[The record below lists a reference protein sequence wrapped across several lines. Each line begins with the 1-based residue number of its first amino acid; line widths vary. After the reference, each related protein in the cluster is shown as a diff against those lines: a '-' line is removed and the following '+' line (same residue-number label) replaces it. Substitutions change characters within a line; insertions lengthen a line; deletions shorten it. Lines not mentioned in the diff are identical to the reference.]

1 MTNNALRN
9 PFPSPDTVVVTDAGL
24 ETWLL
29 FDRGVDLPAFAA
41 YPLAGTADGRALLT
55 EYYQRFL
62 AIASGVGAAVVLEA
76 PTWRA
81 NPDWAATLGHD
92 RDELARLIAAS
103 VSVVDDLRSQWHGE
117 QPFIVGGAVGPRGDG
132 YRIDDAMS
140 AREAA
145 AYHAFQLDR
154 LAATPVD
161 VATAMTICYVD
172 EAVGIALA
180 ARDAGLPIVLSFTV
194 ETDGRLPSGATL
206 ADAIGATDDATG
218 GYPLHYM
225 VNCAHPTHL
234 DRVLADGP
242 LLDRLRGLRANAS
255 AKSHAEL
262 DEAAELDRGDPD
274 DLAARY
280 ADLGRRLPALHVIG
294 GCCGTDDR
302 HVEAIAHAFRASQVE
317 ASRNGRRGSGLAGPD

>member
-1 MTNNALRN
+1 MTNNMTRI

-55 EYYQRFL
+55 DYYERFVV
-62 AIASGVGAAVVLEA
+62 IARDVGAALVLEA

-92 RDELARLIAAS
+92 RDQLARLIAES
-103 VSVVDDLRSQWHGE
+103 VSVVDDLRGRWHGD
-117 QPFIVGGAVGPRGDG
+117 QPFLVGGAVGPRGDG

-145 AYHAFQLDR
+145 AYHSFQLDC

-161 VATAMTICYVD
+161 VATALTICYVE
-172 EAVGIALA
+172 EAIGIALA

-194 ETDGRLPSGATL
+194 ETDGHLPSGATL
-206 ADAIGATDDATG
+206 ADAIGEIDDATG

-234 DRVLADGP
+234 DLGRIDGAW
-242 LLDRLRGLRANAS
+242 LGRLRGLHANAS

-274 DLAARY
+274 DLAAHY
-280 ADLGRRLPALHVIG
+280 AELGRRLPALHVIG
-294 GCCGTDDR
+294 GCCGTDER
-302 HVEAIAHAFRASQVE
+302 HVEAIAHRFREPQVE
-317 ASRNGRRGSGLAGPD
+317 AVEK